1 MGNCLIVRKS
11 GGVVS
16 KLQVASF
23 ATGKGTFSDTP
34 TKDYYLIASLNAQL
48 EYWSASGLERLHSHN
63 VETGGGGAG
72 TIVVVY
78 KATKGN
84 KWTISSNYAG
94 LVVSKIELK

>member
-1 MGNCLIVRKS
+1 MPTIIHV
-11 GGVVS
+11 GGGGVS

-34 TKDYYLIASLNAQL
+34 TKDYYLIASLNAQS
-48 EYWSASGLERLHSHN
+48 EYWSASGLERLHSQN
-63 VETGGGGAG
+63 VATGGGGAG

>member
-11 GGVVS
+11 GGVS
-16 KLQVASF
+16 KLQVSSF

-48 EYWSASGLERLHSHN
+48 EYWQTSGLERIHSHS
-63 VETGGGGAG
+63 VAAGGGGAG
-72 TIVVVY
+72 TIMVVY
-78 KATKGN
+78 KATNGKE
-84 KWTISSNYAG
+84 WTITSNYAG

>member
-1 MGNCLIVRKS
+1 MENCLIVRKS
-11 GGVVS
+11 GGVS

-48 EYWSASGLERLHSHN
+48 EYWGASGLERLHSHN
-63 VETGGGGAG
+63 VATGGGGAG

-84 KWTISSNYAG
+84 KWTISSNYTG